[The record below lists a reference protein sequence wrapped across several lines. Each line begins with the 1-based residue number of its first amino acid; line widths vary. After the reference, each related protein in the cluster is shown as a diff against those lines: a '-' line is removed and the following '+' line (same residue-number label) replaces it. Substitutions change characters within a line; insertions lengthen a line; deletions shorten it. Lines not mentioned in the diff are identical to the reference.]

1 MLASPLVRTIICLT
15 LALSLPVSISGCAQ
29 ESSEGEG
36 TRKEKPASNNNAV
49 HRSATLRRY
58 LRDLQEHVKAKWLP
72 DSKDE
77 SVQGR
82 AGSVTFNIDRSGAIK
97 NLEILESSGNKQY
110 DNRMLDTMR
119 QASPLPPP
127 PATVG
132 LPKIDF
138 SFDLRVLNST
148 SITDDTDEL
157 LKIIEDTTKILNA
170 APKHIPSLKRRAA
183 ACLAL
188 DQKRYAAMAISDLNN
203 LIDLKEADA
212 EIYDQRSRAERLAG
226 DLKQYLVAARQA
238 LAANHDQLE
247 AKLILID
254 ALEQNN
260 FLDEAMQLAN
270 QLVEKLP
277 NYPDT
282 WAARAYVYVLLGDYL
297 KARLDI
303 KQALALDPENS
314 EAYSYLGDAEVGLKQ
329 FDQALRAYSR
339 AIKYNPDDQYSYLRR
354 ARLNNELG
362 RYAKA
367 IVDATQVIEIDSDNG
382 EAYFYRAFAN
392 NKLGLKSQAVKD
404 AAKANQFGFKG

>member
-1 MLASPLVRTIICLT
+1 MLASPILRSIICLT
-15 LALSLPVSISGCAQ
+15 LALSVPIVMAGCSQ
-29 ESSEGEG
+29 ESSEEG
-36 TRKEKPASNNNAV
+36 TRKEKSTSGNNAV
-49 HRSATLRRY
+49 HRSATLRKY

-72 DSKDE
+72 ESKGE
-77 SVQGR
+77 SIHER
-82 AGSVTFNIDRSGAIK
+82 SGSVTFSIDRSGAIK
-97 NLEILESSGNKQY
+97 NLEVLESSGNKQY
-110 DNRMLDTMR
+110 DNRMLETMR
-119 QASPLPPP
+119 QASPLPAP

-132 LPKIDF
+132 LPRIDF
-138 SFDLRVLNST
+138 SFDMRVLNST

-157 LKIIEDTTKILNA
+157 VKIIEDTTKILNA
-170 APKHIPSLKRRAA
+170 APRHIPSLKQRAS

-188 DQKRYAAMAISDLNN
+188 DQKRYAPMAISDLNN
-203 LIDLKEADA
+203 LLELKEADA
-212 EIYDQRSRAERLAG
+212 EIYDQRSKAQRLAG
-226 DLKQYLVAARQA
+226 DLKQYLVVAREA
-238 LAANHDQLE
+238 LAANPDQLE

-260 FLDEAMQLAN
+260 FLDEAMTLAN

-282 WAARAYVYVLLGDYL
+282 WAARAYVYVLQGDYL

-303 KQALALDPENS
+303 KEALAIDPENS

-329 FDQALRAYSR
+329 FDRALRAYSR

-354 ARLNNELG
+354 ARLYNELG

-404 AAKANQFGFKG
+404 TAKANQFGFKG